1 MSRADIHQFG
11 WPNSELIMPIS
22 RVNRPQSR
30 GWFDY
35 KRGQLSGGLY
45 LVAFVEPLPGQ
56 STPPLRGPVLAG
68 GAAAAQV
75 RGRLRLRE
83 HFVKILIP
91 LMVSQNR

>member
-35 KRGQLSGGLY
+35 NRNLAIDNDRRQEKENSQEKRGVLTCI
-45 LVAFVEPLPGQ
+45 LV
-56 STPPLRGPVLAG
+56 SITT
-68 GAAAAQV
+68 
-75 RGRLRLRE
+75 
-83 HFVKILIP
+83 
-91 LMVSQNR
+91 